1 MHNKK
6 QTILFTHGPS
16 GSLHTKEANMT
27 FSLRKTT
34 ITSVRRLI
42 AKLYDSTFVEVVL
55 EDDEGNII
63 TDTPVLVLP
72 NVDFDECNY
81 DHCQWLMTE
90 ASNLSNDG
98 YNLVAP
104 FDEDPRD
111 LLSDGQTI
119 YVITNNPHNA

>member
-1 MHNKK
+1 
-6 QTILFTHGPS
+6 
-16 GSLHTKEANMT
+16 MT

-90 ASNLSNDG
+90 ASKLSDDG